1 MDSMFDWAFHTAF
14 VPKNSTPYA
23 ALLRLRLASV
33 ACHLR
38 CSAAGFSMVAA
49 KWAAGCRQLRAG
61 RRPREL
67 AAGAGCAAGT
77 EDAG

>member
-33 ACHLR
+33 ACHMR

-49 KWAAGCRQLRAG
+49 SCGLPPAAGWTAAAG
-61 RRPREL
+61 V

-77 EDAG
+77 EAAG